1 MDESDL
7 RWYDYLLAS
16 DAKSAEEQWRMAAT
30 GRRCL
35 LVCGAGFDPRTL
47 DVPRAVNAMDLDNFD
62 VIAIR
67 PPVGGEHDS
76 AATAAA
82 AHEAGLT
89 EIFGETLDIVDVPA
103 ATDPGSTGTMLTR
116 AIQEANH
123 VLDYEMVLIDMSG
136 LPASISFPVIQLFL
150 QQSLSESGVEPAFSG
165 DLVVAVSEDPSTDAS
180 IVASGLGAPGALSG
194 FSRLPEE
201 RITRIWVPVLGSGV
215 GEELRALRT
224 WLEPD
229 EVCPAVP
236 FPSHDP
242 RRGDDLLLEHRD
254 LLFDEMQ
261 FEPRNVLYAAE
272 GNPFDLYR
280 QLVRLSRRYRRAL
293 NPLGGATI
301 VVSEHS
307 SKTLSLGT
315 LLAAHEEQDIVV
327 AHVRPLA
334 YAAAGELATPK
345 RPSIRSAWL
354 TGAPYAMSVGAQRM
368 SR

>member
-7 RWYDYLLAS
+7 RWYDHLLAS
-16 DAKSAEEQWRMAAT
+16 DSSSVKAQWQAAAE

-35 LVCGAGFDPRTL
+35 LICGAGFDPRTL
-47 DVPRAVNAMDLDNFD
+47 DVPSAVREMRLDQLD

-67 PPVGGEHDS
+67 PPVGGAHVS
-76 AATAAA
+76 AASAAA
-82 AHEAGLT
+82 TNQSGLSRM
-89 EIFGETLDIVDVPA
+89 FGNHLSIVESPVA
-103 ATDPGSTGTMLTR
+103 IDPSSTGTMLTR
-116 AIQEANH
+116 AIQRTSN
-123 VLDYEMVLIDMSG
+123 VLGYETVLIDMSG
-136 LPASISFPVIQLFL
+136 LPSSISFPVVQLFL
-150 QQSLSESGVEPAFSG
+150 QQSLSGAGTTAAFSG
-165 DLVVAVSEDPSTDAS
+165 NLVVTVSEDASTDAS

-201 RITRIWVPVLGSGV
+201 RITRIWVPVLGSGA

-280 QLVRLSRRYRRAL
+280 QLIRLARRYRRAL
-293 NPLGGATI
+293 DPLGGATI

-307 SKTLSLGT
+307 SKTLSLGV
-315 LLAAHEEQDIVV
+315 LLAAHEEQEIVV
-327 AHVRPLA
+327 AHVRLLA
-334 YAAAGELATPK
+334 YAAPEQMGRSRA
-345 RPSIRSAWL
+345 SIRSAWL
-354 TGAPYAMSVGAQRM
+354 AGDPYRVSVGT
-368 SR
+368 